1 MVPANQRLGAGQPV
15 VRDAIFRLQVNDELP
30 FSQGRLHPIRHGLFP
45 PQLIAKLVIV
55 SGKIFAILPFD
66 ASGGQQRPI
75 AHLLHRNRA
84 VLDGINSPFHDNVLC
99 AGQGVHPY
107 AGLHEHLVRIL
118 DAAFEQA
125 GELIRVEPPADPP
138 LPDKRCIHVRQAA
151 KEPVPRRNTEY
162 IVNQLEVLHIRTNDI
177 ILPVRMMQQNLL
189 DPLIKELLAVQP
201 RQSIILNQPNH
212 GGGFPQMDNAGY
224 PM

>member
-1 MVPANQRLGAGQPV
+1 M
-15 VRDAIFRLQVNDELP
+15 
-30 FSQGRLHPIRHGLFP
+30 
-45 PQLIAKLVIV
+45 
-55 SGKIFAILPFD
+55 
-66 ASGGQQRPI
+66 
-75 AHLLHRNRA
+75 
-84 VLDGINSPFHDNVLC
+84 
-99 AGQGVHPY
+99 HPY

-162 IVNQLEVLHIRTNDI
+162 IVNQLEILHIRTNDI

-224 PM
+224 PMQNNLGFIGLCHKIRRTVGQSGNLFGFAVVLRGHDNGDGGQGTIRFDHGEKGIPVHYGHNNVQQNQGNPFAVLF